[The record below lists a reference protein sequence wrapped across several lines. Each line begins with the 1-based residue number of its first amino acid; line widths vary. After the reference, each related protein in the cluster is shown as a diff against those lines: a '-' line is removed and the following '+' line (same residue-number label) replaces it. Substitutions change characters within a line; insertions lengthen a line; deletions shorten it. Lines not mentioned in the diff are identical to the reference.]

1 MEKPLTQHVTPD
13 EEPLDL
19 KGYER
24 VGGYQALGKALKSMT
39 PQEVQKAVKDSNL
52 RGRGGAGFST
62 GTNGASCPWAR
73 RRGGRSTWSSTP
85 MRMEPG
91 TSRTGCCWRAPPHQ
105 MVEAAVVSA
114 YAIELRC
121 AYIYLPPLGI

>member
-62 GTNGASCPWAR
+62 GTMGLRAHGPDGEAAEVP
-73 RRGGRSTWSSTP
+73 GRNA
-85 MRMEPG
+85 MRL
-91 TSRTGCCWRAPPHQ
+91 SRNVRTAVLEAPPQQ
-105 MVEAAVVSA
+105 MEEAAVVSA
-114 YAIELRC
+114 YAIELDALPHLLRC
-121 AYIYLPPLGI
+121 I